1 MYISLGS
8 ACNVK
13 YQIDKYTNKSQP
25 THFFDWLMTSFESV
39 NQLMS
44 ATSIAPY
51 LDPATFKVES
61 KNTIT
66 RHRRLTIHNT
76 ITFGALHSC
85 VSIHDIVGKCDKAA
99 INAFVEKYTRRY
111 ERLLEEIRSGRKIVF
126 IYNGAV
132 TEEQAQEFVRNVL
145 RIHPSC
151 PFTLVIVGSETG
163 PLQDRVI
170 RLKLSSKIPPSGAP
184 AWHDEDK
191 NWNDLWSL
199 KL

>member
-13 YQIDKYTNKSQP
+13 YQIDKYTDKSQP
-25 THFFDWLMTSFESV
+25 TNFFDWLTTSFDTV
-39 NQLMS
+39 NQVIS

-51 LDPATFKVES
+51 LNPSTFKVES
-61 KNTIT
+61 RTTSVGPHKIIT
-66 RHRRLTIHNT
+66 RHTVTLTAFHD
-76 ITFGALHSC
+76 C
-85 VSIHDIVGKCDKAA
+85 VSIHDIVGRCDKAA
-99 INAFVEKYTRRY
+99 INAFVEKYTRRH

-132 TEEQAQEFVRNVL
+132 TEEQAREFVRNVV

-170 RLKLSSKIPPSGAP
+170 RLKLSLKTPPKGEP
-184 AWHDEDK
+184 VWHDEGK

-199 KL
+199 NL